1 MNDQP
6 NLASSSSSSSSSK
19 PYREVTLAAVVSGVL
34 IGVGMTA
41 TFTYAGMTLGFSTSG
56 STVAAIL
63 GWGVLRG
70 LLRRGTI
77 VENNIVQ
84 TIASSLNTTAGGV
97 VFTVPVLFLLPGVEF
112 HFWPV
117 AAACIAGA
125 ILGVGFVIPIRKQ
138 MIDIERLLFPSGTAV
153 ATILRSPTEGI
164 AKARLML
171 FGTLISALIFLLK
184 NLDKFPG
191 IDTAL
196 PGSINFG
203 SWLNLPP
210 YIAMTMSISLFA
222 VGIGF
227 IAGRNGLFVLAGG
240 VVSYWVI
247 TPLVVF
253 FGWGP
258 AIAGFDP
265 AAVGGA
271 IHSEITRPLGIGML
285 LGGALMGIVLTLP
298 AIKAALISL
307 KSTPGARTADKD
319 GYTPMEREEMPI
331 GILYASVGLALV
343 TLFVTTLAGLGLGD
357 DPAAAIMRSLVV
369 AVVGSLWLWFSGII
383 IAQATGMTDWTPLS
397 GLALLAV
404 VVLLY
409 LTGKSVVPAVMVGAA
424 VSVACSLSADMMQDL
439 KTGQLVGSRPASQQ
453 LVQLIFCGLGP
464 LVAMSVMMLIWKTGP
479 GGSHGFG
486 PGTEIAVP
494 QADALRAVIEQVQTG
509 QMDWV
514 RYGSGA
520 LVGGLLSL
528 SGLPGLGV
536 IVGISMYLG
545 LSIILPYGIGALA
558 REVFQR
564 VKGIDWCEAKGIP
577 LAVGLIVGDGLMTLL
592 FAVLTVLGVLA

>member
-1 MNDQP
+1 MLQP
-6 NLASSSSSSSSSK
+6 PSSSNTVT
-19 PYREVTLAAVVSGVL
+19 PYREVTLAAIVSGVL

-97 VFTVPVLFLLPGVEF
+97 VFTVPVLLLLPDVEF
-112 HFWPV
+112 NFWQV
-117 AAACIAGA
+117 TAACVAGA

-171 FGTLISALIFLLK
+171 FGALFSALVLVLK
-184 NLDKFPG
+184 NMDKFPG
-191 IDTAL
+191 ISKSL
-196 PGSINFG
+196 PGTVDLG
-203 SWLNLPP
+203 SWLHLPP
-210 YIAMTMSISLFA
+210 YIAMTVSLSLFA

-240 VVSYWVI
+240 AVSYWVI
-247 TPLVVF
+247 TPLVVA

-258 AIAGFDP
+258 ASGAFDP
-265 AAVGGA
+265 ATVGDM
-271 IHSEITRPLGIGML
+271 IHSETTRPLGIGML
-285 LGGALMGIVLTLP
+285 LGGALMGVVLTFP
-298 AIKAALISL
+298 AIKAALSSL
-307 KSTPGARTADKD
+307 KSTPSQRNGDREGAVA
-319 GYTPMEREEMPI
+319 GEREEMPI
-331 GILYASVGLALV
+331 GVLYTSVALALV
-343 TLFVTTLAGLGLGD
+343 VLFFVTLSGLGLGE
-357 DPAAAIMRSLVV
+357 DPIAAIVRSLVV
-369 AVVGSLWLWFSGII
+369 AIIGSLWLWFSGVI

-409 LTGKSVVPAVMVGAA
+409 LTGKSVVPAIVVGAA
-424 VSVACSLSADMMQDL
+424 ISVACSLSADMMQDL

-453 LVQLIFCGLGP
+453 LVQLVFCGLGP

-479 GGSHGFG
+479 GGQGGFG
-486 PGTEIAVP
+486 PGTDIAVP
-494 QADALRAVIEQVQTG
+494 QADALRAVIEQVRTG

-520 LVGGLLSL
+520 MVGGLLSL

-545 LSIILPYGIGALA
+545 LSIILPYGVGAVA
-558 REVFQR
+558 RETLQR
-564 VKGIDWCEAKGIP
+564 AKGIEWCEAKGIP
-577 LAVGLIVGDGLMTLL
+577 LAVGLIVGDGLTTLL
-592 FAVLTVLGVLA
+592 FALLTVLGVLE

>member
-1 MNDQP
+1 MNDP
-6 NLASSSSSSSSSK
+6 PLPVSPSRDAA
-19 PYREVTLAAVVSGVL
+19 PYREVTLAAVLTGVL

-70 LLRRGTI
+70 MLRRGTI

-84 TIASSLNTTAGGV
+84 TIASGLNTTAGGV

-112 HFWPV
+112 HFWQV
-117 AAACIAGA
+117 AAACVAGA

-171 FGTLISALIFLLK
+171 FGALFSATVFVLK
-184 NLDKFPG
+184 NIDKFPG
-191 IDTAL
+191 VDRSLPSSIDLA
-196 PGSINFG
+196 

-210 YIAMTMSISLFA
+210 YVAFSVAVSLFA

-227 IAGRNGLFVLAGG
+227 IAGRSGLFVLAGG
-240 VVSYWVI
+240 IVSYWVI
-247 TPLVVF
+247 TPLVVAF
-253 FGWGP
+253 RW
-258 AIAGFDP
+258 DP
-265 AAVGGA
+265 ANAPFDLATVGDA
-271 IHSEITRPLGIGML
+271 IHSQITRPLGIGML

-298 AIKAALISL
+298 AIKAALSSL
-307 KSTPGARTADKD
+307 KSAPNKLTDQRQETA
-319 GYTPMEREEMPI
+319 PIEREEMPI
-331 GILYASVGLALV
+331 GVLYASVALALV
-343 TLFVTTLAGLGLGD
+343 VLFFTTLVGLGLGEN
-357 DPAAAIMRSLVV
+357 PGAAVMRSLMV
-369 AVVGSLWLWFSGII
+369 AIIGSLWLWFSGII

-397 GLALLAV
+397 GMALLAV

-409 LTGKSVVPAVMVGAA
+409 LTSKSVVPAVMVGAA

-439 KTGQLVGSRPASQQ
+439 KTGHLVGSRPASQQ
-453 LVQLIFCGLGP
+453 IVQLAFCGIGP

-479 GGSHGFG
+479 NGSHGFG

-494 QADALRAVIEQVQTG
+494 QADALRAVIQQVQTG

-520 LVGGLLSL
+520 VVGGLLSL

-545 LSIILPYGIGALA
+545 LSIILPYGAGAVA
-558 REVFQR
+558 REVLQR
-564 VKGIDWCEAKGIP
+564 LKGISWCEAKGIP

-592 FAVLTVLGVLA
+592 FALLTVSGVIE

>member
-1 MNDQP
+1 MPSNTSPTDANERYP
-6 NLASSSSSSSSSK
+6 
-19 PYREVTLAAVVSGVL
+19 EVTFAAMVAGLL

-70 LLRRGTI
+70 LFRRGTI

-97 VFTVPVLFLLPGVEF
+97 VFTVPVLFLLSDVEF
-112 HFWPV
+112 SFLET
-117 AAACIAGA
+117 ACACVAGA
-125 ILGVGFVIPIRKQ
+125 VLGVGFVIPIRKQ

-164 AKARLML
+164 TKARLML
-171 FGTLISALIFLLK
+171 IGATISTVFFVLK
-184 NLDKFPG
+184 NIDEFPG
-191 IDTAL
+191 IETSL
-196 PGSINFG
+196 PGSIDLGNWF
-203 SWLNLPP
+203 NLPP
-210 YIAMTMSISLFA
+210 YVALTVSLSLFA

-240 VVSYWVI
+240 AVSYWVI
-247 TPLVVF
+247 TPLVVAC
-253 FGWGP
+253 GWGP
-258 AIAGFDP
+258 ASGSFDLTQIG
-265 AAVGGA
+265 AV
-271 IHSEITRPLGIGML
+271 IHSETTRPLGIGML

-298 AIKAALISL
+298 AMRAALLSL
-307 KSTPGARTADKD
+307 RTLPPGSQSRHRE
-319 GYTPMEREEMPI
+319 GEENIEREEMPI
-331 GILYASVGLALV
+331 GMLYASITLALV
-343 TLFVTTLAGLGLGD
+343 VLFSVTLAGLGLDGD
-357 DPAAAIMRSLVV
+357 PLDAVIRSLIV
-369 AVVGSLWLWFSGII
+369 AVIGSLWLWFSGVI

-409 LTGKSVVPAVMVGAA
+409 LTGKSVIPAVMVGAA

-439 KTGQLVGSRPASQQ
+439 KTGHLVGSRPDRQQ
-453 LVQLIFCGLGP
+453 IVQLAFCGLGP
-464 LVAMSVMMLIWKTGP
+464 LVAMSVMLLIWKTGP
-479 GGSHGFG
+479 GGANGFG

-494 QADALRAVIEQVQTG
+494 QADALHAVVEQVQTG
-509 QMDWV
+509 EIDWI

-520 LVGGLLSL
+520 IVGGLLSL

-545 LSIILPYGIGALA
+545 LSIILPYGAGAVA
-558 REVFQR
+558 RVIFQR
-564 VKGIDWCEAKGIP
+564 THGTRWCEEKGIP
-577 LAVGLIVGDGLMTLL
+577 LAVGLIVGDGLSTLF
-592 FAVLTVLGVLA
+592 FAALTVMGVLQ

>member
-1 MNDQP
+1 MNDQATP
-6 NLASSSSSSSSSK
+6 PSSSSSVT
-19 PYREVTLAAVVSGVL
+19 PYCEVTLAAIVVGVL

-117 AAACIAGA
+117 ASACIAGA

-171 FGTLISALIFLLK
+171 LGALVSATIFVFK

-191 IDTAL
+191 IDMSL
-196 PGSINFG
+196 PGTIDFG
-203 SWLNLPP
+203 NWLNLPP
-210 YIAMTMSISLFA
+210 YISLNVSLSLFA

-240 VVSYWVI
+240 GVSYWII

-258 AIAGFDP
+258 ASTGFDP
-265 AAVGGA
+265 VSVGRA
-271 IHSEITRPLGIGML
+271 IHSEVTRPLGIGML
-285 LGGALMGIVLTLP
+285 LGGSLIGIVLTLP
-298 AIKAALISL
+298 AIKAALSSL
-307 KSTPGARTADKD
+307 KSAPGSRSGEGLGVAR
-319 GYTPMEREEMPI
+319 MEREEMPI
-331 GILYASVGLALV
+331 SILYASVALALV
-343 TLFVTTLAGLGLGD
+343 VLFFTTLAGLGLGD
-357 DPAAAIMRSLVV
+357 NPGAAIMRSLLV
-369 AVVGSLWLWFSGII
+369 AIVGSLWLWFSGII

-453 LVQLIFCGLGP
+453 MVQLAFCGLGP

-479 GGSHGFG
+479 DGSHGFG

-494 QADALRAVIEQVQTG
+494 QADALRAVIDQVRAG
-509 QMDWV
+509 QMDWI

-545 LSIILPYGIGALA
+545 LSIILPYGIGALT
-558 REVFQR
+558 REGFQR
-564 VKGIDWCEAKGIP
+564 VKGIEWCEAKGIP

-592 FAVLTVLGVLA
+592 FALLTVSGVLG

>member
-1 MNDQP
+1 MPQP
-6 NLASSSSSSSSSK
+6 LSSSNSAE
-19 PYREVTLAAVVSGVL
+19 PYREVTLAAMVVGVL

-112 HFWPV
+112 NFWQV
-117 AAACIAGA
+117 AAACVAGA

-171 FGTLISALIFLLK
+171 FGALVSTTVFILK

-191 IDTAL
+191 VDFSL
-196 PGSINFG
+196 PKTLDFG
-203 SWLNLPP
+203 SWLHLPP
-210 YIAMTMSISLFA
+210 YIVLTVSLSLFA

-240 VVSYWVI
+240 VVSYWII

-253 FGWGP
+253 LGWGP
-258 AIAGFDP
+258 AAAGFDP
-265 AAVGGA
+265 AAVGVA
-271 IHSEITRPLGIGML
+271 IHSGVTRPLGIGML

-298 AIKAALISL
+298 AIKAALSSL
-307 KSTPGARTADKD
+307 KSTPDPTAGGKEK
-319 GYTPMEREEMPI
+319 GEPIEREEMPI
-331 GILYASVGLALV
+331 GMLYASVVFALV
-343 TLFVTTLAGLGLGD
+343 VLFTTTLMGLGLGD
-357 DPAAAIMRSLVV
+357 DPVAAIMRSLVV
-369 AVVGSLWLWFSGII
+369 AIIGSLWLWFSGII

-439 KTGQLVGSRPASQQ
+439 KTGHLVGSRPASQQ
-453 LVQLIFCGLGP
+453 IVQLAFCGLGP

-479 GGSHGFG
+479 EGSHGFG

-494 QADALRAVIEQVQTG
+494 QADALRAVIEQVRTG

-545 LSIILPYGIGALA
+545 LSIILPYGIGAVA

-564 VKGIDWCEAKGIP
+564 AKGIQWCEAKGIP

-592 FAVLTVLGVLA
+592 FALLTVMGVLN

>member
-1 MNDQP
+1 MSQP
-6 NLASSSSSSSSSK
+6 LSPSSSGT
-19 PYREVTLAAVVSGVL
+19 PYREVTLAAIVSGIL

-112 HFWPV
+112 NFWQV
-117 AAACIAGA
+117 TAACVAGG

-164 AKARLML
+164 AKSRLML
-171 FGTLISALIFLLK
+171 FGASVSAAVFVLK
-184 NLDKFPG
+184 NLDKFSG
-191 IDTAL
+191 IDSSL
-196 PGSINFG
+196 PSSIDFG

-210 YIAMTMSISLFA
+210 YVSLTVSISLFA

-240 VVSYWVI
+240 AVSYWII
-247 TPLVVF
+247 TPLVVVCR
-253 FGWGP
+253 WGP
-258 AIAGFDP
+258 ASDFFDP
-265 AAVGGA
+265 ATVGDA
-271 IHSEITRPLGIGML
+271 IHAETTRPLGIGML

-298 AIKAALISL
+298 AIKAALSSL
-307 KSTPGARTADKD
+307 KGPSRTRTGNKKD
-319 GYTPMEREEMPI
+319 ASPTEAEEMPI
-331 GILYASVGLALV
+331 TMLYSSVALALV
-343 TLFVTTLAGLGLGD
+343 VLFITTLAGLGLGE
-357 DPAAAIMRSLVV
+357 DPMEAIMRSLVV
-369 AVVGSLWLWFSGII
+369 AIVGSLWLWFSGII

-409 LTGKSVVPAVMVGAA
+409 LTGKSVVPAVVVGAA

-439 KTGQLVGSRPASQQ
+439 KTGHLVGSRPASQQ
-453 LVQLIFCGLGP
+453 LVQLAFCGLGP

-494 QADALRAVIEQVQTG
+494 QADALRAVVEQVCSG
-509 QMDWV
+509 QMDWI

-520 LVGGLLSL
+520 IVGGLLSL

-545 LSIILPYGIGALA
+545 LSIILAYGIGAVA
-558 REVFQR
+558 RETFQR
-564 VKGIDWCEAKGIP
+564 VKGIEWCEAKGIP

-592 FAVLTVLGVLA
+592 FAILTVAGVLQ

>member
-1 MNDQP
+1 MPSPSQP
-6 NLASSSSSSSSSK
+6 TA
-19 PYREVTLAAVVSGVL
+19 YREVTLAAIISGLL

-84 TIASSLNTTAGGV
+84 TIASGLNTTAGGV

-117 AAACIAGA
+117 AAACVAGA

-164 AKARLML
+164 AKAQLML
-171 FGTLISALIFLLK
+171 VGAVVSAVVFVLK
-184 NLDKFPG
+184 NMDKFPG
-191 IDTAL
+191 VEMAL
-196 PGSINFG
+196 PGTIDFG
-203 SWLNLPP
+203 SWLHLPP

-240 VVSYWVI
+240 VVSYWII
-247 TPLVVF
+247 TPIVVAF
-253 FGWGP
+253 EWGP
-258 AIAGFDP
+258 ATVGFVP
-265 AAVGGA
+265 TAIGGA
-271 IHSEITRPLGIGML
+271 IHHEITRPLGIGML

-298 AIKAALISL
+298 AIKAALSSL
-307 KSTPGARTADKD
+307 KTQPLSGKLSAKKRAAPS
-319 GYTPMEREEMPI
+319 EREEMPI
-331 GILYASVGLALV
+331 GMLYVSIGLALV
-343 TLFVTTLAGLGLGD
+343 VLFFTTLWGLGPGD
-357 DPAAAIMRSLVV
+357 DPADAAMRSLLV

-409 LTGKSVVPAVMVGAA
+409 LTGKVVLPAVMVGAA

-453 LVQLIFCGLGP
+453 LVQLLFCGLGP

-479 GGSHGFG
+479 DGSHGFG
-486 PGTEIAVP
+486 PGTDIAVP

-545 LSIILPYGIGALA
+545 ISIILPYGMGAVA
-558 REVFQR
+558 RETLER
-564 VKGIDWCEAKGIP
+564 LKGLDWCEARGIP
-577 LAVGLIVGDGLMTLL
+577 LAVGAIVGDGLMTLL
-592 FAVLTVLGVLA
+592 FAVLTVLGVLQ

>member
-1 MNDQP
+1 MAHPTSVPDN
-6 NLASSSSSSSSSK
+6 K
-19 PYREVTLAAVVSGVL
+19 PRYREVTVAAMVSGVL

-41 TFTYAGMTLGFSTSG
+41 TFTYASMTLGFSTSG

-97 VFTVPVLFLLPGVEF
+97 VFTVPVLFLLSDAEF
-112 HFWPV
+112 SYWQT
-117 AAACIAGA
+117 AAACVSGA
-125 ILGVGFVIPIRKQ
+125 ILGVGFVVPIRKQ

-153 ATILRSPTEGI
+153 ATILRSPARGVS
-164 AKARLML
+164 KSRLML
-171 FGTLISALIFLLK
+171 AGAAVAMVFFFLK

-191 IDTAL
+191 MEFAL
-196 PGSINFG
+196 PASVDFG
-203 SWLNLPP
+203 TWLSLPP
-210 YIAMTMSISLFA
+210 YISLTISLSLFA

-240 VVSYWVI
+240 AVSYWII
-247 TPLVVF
+247 TPLVVAF
-253 FGWGP
+253 RWGP
-258 AIAGFDP
+258 AAESVDLSTIGS
-265 AAVGGA
+265 A
-271 IHSEITRPLGIGML
+271 IHSQTTRPLGIGML

-298 AIKAALISL
+298 AIKAAMSSLRRVSRLSPGGISAT
-307 KSTPGARTADKD
+307 STLQRD
-319 GYTPMEREEMPI
+319 EMPI
-331 GILYASVGLALV
+331 GMLYVSISLALV
-343 TLFVTTLAGLGLGD
+343 VLFLTTLSGLGWEE
-357 DPAAAIMRSLVV
+357 DPTGAVVRSLVV
-369 AVVGSLWLWFSGII
+369 AVIGSLWLWFSGII

-453 LVQLIFCGLGP
+453 VVQLAFCPLGP
-464 LVAMSVMMLIWKTGP
+464 LVALSVMMLIWKSGP
-479 GGSHGFG
+479 EGTNGFG
-486 PGTEIAVP
+486 PGTAVAVP
-494 QADALRAVIEQVQTG
+494 QADALQAVIEQVRSG
-509 QMDWV
+509 QIDWL

-545 LSIILPYGIGALA
+545 LSIILPYGLGAVA
-558 REVFQR
+558 REVLQR
-564 VKGIDWCEAKGIP
+564 RRGIEWCEETGIP
-577 LAVGLIVGDGLMTLL
+577 VAVGLIVGDGLSTLL
-592 FAVLTVLGVLA
+592 FALLTVLGVLQ

>member
-1 MNDQP
+1 MP
-6 NLASSSSSSSSSK
+6 SPSPPTA
-19 PYREVTLAAVVSGVL
+19 YREVTLAAIVSGLL
-34 IGVGMTA
+34 IGAGMPA

-84 TIASSLNTTAGGV
+84 TIASGLNTTAGGV

-112 HFWPV
+112 RFWPV
-117 AAACIAGA
+117 AAACVAGA

-164 AKARLML
+164 AKSQLML
-171 FGTLISALIFLLK
+171 LGAVISAVVFVLK
-184 NLDKFPG
+184 NMDKFPG
-191 IDTAL
+191 VESAL
-196 PGSINFG
+196 PGTIDFG
-203 SWLNLPP
+203 SWLHLPP
-210 YIAMTMSISLFA
+210 YIAMSMSISLFA

-240 VVSYWVI
+240 VVSYWII
-247 TPLVVF
+247 TPLVVA

-258 AIAGFDP
+258 ATAGFDP
-265 AAVGGA
+265 SAIGGA
-271 IHSEITRPLGIGML
+271 IHDEITRPLGIGML

-298 AIKAALISL
+298 AIKAALSSL
-307 KSTPGARTADKD
+307 KTQPLSGKSSGKKD
-319 GYTPMEREEMPI
+319 AAPIEREEMPV
-331 GILYASVGLALV
+331 GMLYVSIGLALV
-343 TLFVTTLAGLGLGD
+343 VLFFTTLWGLGLGE
-357 DPAAAIMRSLVV
+357 DPAAAVMRSLLV

-409 LTGKSVVPAVMVGAA
+409 LTGKSVLPAVMVGAA

-464 LVAMSVMMLIWKTGP
+464 LVAMGVMMLIWKTGP
-479 GGSHGFG
+479 DGSHGFG
-486 PGTEIAVP
+486 PGTDIAVP

-545 LSIILPYGIGALA
+545 ISIILPYGVGAVA
-558 REVFQR
+558 RETLER
-564 VKGIDWCEAKGIP
+564 LKGLDWCEAKGIP
-577 LAVGLIVGDGLMTLL
+577 LAVGAIVGDGLMTLL
-592 FAVLTVLGVLA
+592 FAVLTVLGVLQ

>member
-1 MNDQP
+1 MP
-6 NLASSSSSSSSSK
+6 SPSPPTA
-19 PYREVTLAAVVSGVL
+19 YREVTLAAIVSGVL

-84 TIASSLNTTAGGV
+84 TIASGLNTTAGGV

-117 AAACIAGA
+117 AAACVAGA

-164 AKARLML
+164 AKAQLML
-171 FGTLISALIFLLK
+171 FGAVISAAVFILK
-184 NLDKFPG
+184 NMDKFPG
-191 IDTAL
+191 VDYSL
-196 PGSINFG
+196 PGLIDFG
-203 SWLNLPP
+203 SWLHLPP

-240 VVSYWVI
+240 VVSYWII
-247 TPLVVF
+247 TPLVVV

-265 AAVGGA
+265 VAIGGA
-271 IHSEITRPLGIGML
+271 IHEEITRPLGIGML

-298 AIKAALISL
+298 AIKAALSSL
-307 KSTPGARTADKD
+307 KSQPRKGRKGAA
-319 GYTPMEREEMPI
+319 PIEREEMPI
-331 GILYASVGLALV
+331 GMLYVSIGLALV
-343 TLFVTTLAGLGLGD
+343 VLFFTTLWGLGLGD
-357 DPAAAIMRSLVV
+357 DPVAAVMRSLLV

-409 LTGKSVVPAVMVGAA
+409 LTGKSVLPAVMVGAA

-486 PGTEIAVP
+486 PGTDIAVP

-545 LSIILPYGIGALA
+545 ISIILPYGVGAVA
-558 REVFQR
+558 REMLQR
-564 VKGIDWCEAKGIP
+564 MKGLDWCEAKGIP
-577 LAVGLIVGDGLMTLL
+577 LAVGAIVGDGLMTLL
-592 FAVLTVLGVLA
+592 FAVLTVLGVLQ